1 MNPYLEGRWSD
12 VHTRLIG
19 YVADEL
25 GVSLPD
31 DLTARAEEG
40 IAVLDRD
47 SGYRADVAVTEDL
60 DAWKSGRAPNWPGA
74 EGDFLATTPT
84 MIRVPAETERWIE
97 IHNANGCLITVV
109 EILSPTN
116 KGSGR
121 KDYQKKT
128 ADLREARVNL
138 VEIDLLRGGQHTV
151 AISEA
156 AYREFHPEVGG
167 DGLVCIS
174 HQDDPALPEV
184 YHCPLREK
192 FPTIRVPLR
201 LDDPVVL
208 LDFQALMNRGYQTG
222 RYWKLDYTKEPEAGL
237 GQDDRDWN
245 EALLKAAALRPSE

>member
-1 MNPYLEGRWSD
+1 MARISFVREALS
-12 VHTRLIG
+12 T
-19 YVADEL
+19 
-25 GVSLPD
+25 SLPD

-60 DAWKSGRAPNWPGA
+60 DAWKSGRAPNWSGA
-74 EGDFLATTPT
+74 EGDSLATTPT
-84 MIRVPAETERWIE
+84 MIRVLAETGRWIE
-97 IHNANGCLITVV
+97 IHNANGLLITVL
-109 EILSPTN
+109 EIMSPTN

-121 KDYQKKT
+121 KEYQKKT
-128 ADLREARVNL
+128 ADLRAARVNL

-174 HQDDPALPEV
+174 HQDDPALHEV

-192 FPTIRVPLR
+192 LPTTRVPLR
-201 LDDPVVL
+201 LDDPAVL
-208 LDFQALMNRGYQTG
+208 LDIQALMNRCY
-222 RYWKLDYTKEPEAGL
+222 
-237 GQDDRDWN
+237 
-245 EALLKAAALRPSE
+245 